1 MNKKE
6 FKALVDIHK
15 YTGGGRENDI
25 TAVFFNWKS
34 GEATDKWRGGFK
46 YCVYARTSMATR
58 DELINALYDIVSG
71 KKEDVEEYYIN
82 LAAAPTDDFRFKV
95 PISGGGLRG
104 LLTQTKS
111 YQDLMKLK
119 ELKQSQ
125 TA

>member
-1 MNKKE
+1 MNKKD

-15 YTGGGRENDI
+15 YTGGGRENDV
-25 TAVFFNWKS
+25 TAVFFDWKS
-34 GEATDKWRGGFK
+34 GEATDRWRGFK
-46 YCVYARTSMATR
+46 YCIYARTSMATR
-58 DELINALYDIVSG
+58 DELINALYEIVSG

-95 PISGGGLRG
+95 PLCASGLGG

-111 YQDLMKLK
+111 YRELLALK
-119 ELKQSQ
+119 EKQSQ